1 MAKTPE
7 TQPFAVEQVDRL
19 LGQLA
24 FQISRILRPHDS
36 SSVHN
41 LRIAVRRFARALRV
55 FGPCFPAKD
64 VKKIGHRLEEIMAPA
79 REWRDCDLAIHLL
92 SGSKAAEATA
102 LQARLERQRKDAEH
116 MLLGTLRRWMERKTS
131 LKWRTRLKS
140 AFVARGDAAETAA
153 EMLPDLAREFFDR
166 GRQAV
171 NAGSS
176 ADAFHQFHGAAKKFR
191 YTLELFAPLYNSAL
205 RVWVERVKSVH
216 TLASRIDDGSAV
228 RKTFAQGGRIE
239 AVDAELEKKQRKQI
253 DEFRREWKES
263 FSSPDHAREWIHYL
277 QNSAGKPSTARKP
290 MARSAAASNVSGRNV
305 QRA

>member
-92 SGSKAAEATA
+92 HDQRFDTLVLDIGLPYLNGLAILRQLPSLERRPSKVVVITGNAEAA
-102 LQARLERQRKDAEH
+102 SQ
-116 MLLGTLRRWMERKTS
+116 S
-131 LKWRTRLKS
+131 RTGGYG
-140 AFVARGDAAETAA
+140 VTAA
-153 EMLPDLAREFFDR
+153 LVKPFEADDLLA
-166 GRQAV
+166 AV
-171 NAGSS
+171 G
-176 ADAFHQFHGAAKKFR
+176 
-191 YTLELFAPLYNSAL
+191 
-205 RVWVERVKSVH
+205 
-216 TLASRIDDGSAV
+216 
-228 RKTFAQGGRIE
+228 
-239 AVDAELEKKQRKQI
+239 
-253 DEFRREWKES
+253 
-263 FSSPDHAREWIHYL
+263 
-277 QNSAGKPSTARKP
+277 
-290 MARSAAASNVSGRNV
+290 
-305 QRA
+305 